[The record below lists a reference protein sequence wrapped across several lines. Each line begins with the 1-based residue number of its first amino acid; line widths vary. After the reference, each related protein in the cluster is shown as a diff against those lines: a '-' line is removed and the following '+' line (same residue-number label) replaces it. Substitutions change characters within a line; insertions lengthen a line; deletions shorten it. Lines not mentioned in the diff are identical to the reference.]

1 MEVQSESFFSFLN
14 LVFCFL
20 MTVSSQHQFADHPTA
35 EMEAIS
41 LAALHDRMTE
51 QHYPD
56 PIQSFSPQSIPAPLK
71 GSIDILAEGRPAL
84 EKANQELGEQESVQE
99 EGRVGRA

>member
-1 MEVQSESFFSFLN
+1 MPL
-14 LVFCFL
+14 
-20 MTVSSQHQFADHPTA
+20 SSHQFAKQPTA

-71 GSIDILAEGRPAL
+71 DSINILAEGRPAL
-84 EKANQELGEQESVQE
+84 EKANQELGEQESLE
-99 EGRVGRA
+99 DEGKA

>member
-1 MEVQSESFFSFLN
+1 
-14 LVFCFL
+14 
-20 MTVSSQHQFADHPTA
+20 
-35 EMEAIS
+35 MEAVS

-84 EKANQELGEQESVQE
+84 EKANQELGERVSGED
-99 EGRVGRA
+99 EGKGLT

>member
-1 MEVQSESFFSFLN
+1 
-14 LVFCFL
+14 
-20 MTVSSQHQFADHPTA
+20 MTLSSHQFANHPTA

-51 QHYPD
+51 QHYPA
-56 PIQSFSPQSIPAPLK
+56 PIQSFSPQNIPAPLK

-84 EKANQELGEQESVQE
+84 EKANQELGEQESMEDEGKEGPDTVQ
-99 EGRVGRA
+99 

>member
-1 MEVQSESFFSFLN
+1 MSPFSPFFN
-14 LVFCFL
+14 LFFCFL
-20 MTVSSQHQFADHPTA
+20 MTVSSHQFASHPTA

-84 EKANQELGEQESVQE
+84 EKANQELGEA
-99 EGRVGRA
+99 EGKGGPDAGQWDS